1 MKKWFKISGIV
12 AALAALSVLSFAAV
26 SFAQT
31 ETPDAQPGLVE
42 RFRSGM
48 QEHFGG
54 PGGTRGMR
62 GGEMNADRTEQ
73 NAVLAEALGM
83 TEDELQAARDA
94 GQTLTEIAEAQGV
107 DLDTLQATL
116 SADRLEAMKTT
127 LAEKVAAG
135 DITQAQ
141 ADAMLLRME
150 SSDFSGKSGM
160 KGNRG
165 DHDFSQLPA
174 EAQSALAA
182 ALNLSVE
189 DLQAAI
195 DGGQTLTEI
204 AEAQGVDLDTLKST
218 LSADRLEAMKTTLA
232 EKVAAGD
239 ITQEQADAML
249 EKMESGDFPGRG
261 GMMDGQDGSR
271 DGMRGHPGGRGGM
284 RGVPGN
290 STAGQ
295 RLLFGRHQLPDHA
308 VCGQQPVGFS
318 DLSSYNKD
326 GAAINSPPRLRVHRG
341 SRSDLVPTLCVGS
354 TWGSEIPTCRR
365 DSNQDF
371 LTYRRTQRRGGDN
384 CRPVLSRPFCA
395 PRRRSAE

>member
-204 AEAQGVDLDTLKST
+204 AEAQGVDLDALKST

-232 EKVAAGD
+232 EKVAAGE
-239 ITQEQADAML
+239 ITQAQADAML

-261 GMMDGQDGSR
+261 GMMGGQDGSR

-290 STAGQ
+290 ST
-295 RLLFGRHQLPDHA
+295 PDS
-308 VCGQQPVGFS
+308 GSSS
-318 DLSSYNKD
+318 DGTNFQTTPS
-326 GAAINSPPRLRVHRG
+326 V
-341 SRSDLVPTLCVGS
+341 
-354 TWGSEIPTCRR
+354 
-365 DSNQDF
+365 DSN
-371 LTYRRTQRRGGDN
+371 L
-384 CRPVLSRPFCA
+384 
-395 PRRRSAE
+395 

>member
-48 QEHFGG
+48 QDHFGG

-135 DITQAQ
+135 DITQ
-141 ADAMLLRME
+141 
-150 SSDFSGKSGM
+150 
-160 KGNRG
+160 
-165 DHDFSQLPA
+165 
-174 EAQSALAA
+174 
-182 ALNLSVE
+182 
-189 DLQAAI
+189 
-195 DGGQTLTEI
+195 
-204 AEAQGVDLDTLKST
+204 
-218 LSADRLEAMKTTLA
+218 
-232 EKVAAGD
+232 
-239 ITQEQADAML
+239 EQADAML

-261 GMMDGQDGSR
+261 GMMGGQDGSR

-290 STAGQ
+290 ST
-295 RLLFGRHQLPDHA
+295 PDSTA
-308 VCGQQPVGFS
+308 P
-318 DLSSYNKD
+318 D
-326 GAAINSPPRLRVHRG
+326 GTNFQTMPSV
-341 SRSDLVPTLCVGS
+341 
-354 TWGSEIPTCRR
+354 
-365 DSNQDF
+365 DSN
-371 LTYRRTQRRGGDN
+371 L
-384 CRPVLSRPFCA
+384 
-395 PRRRSAE
+395 